1 MGKDGKD
8 ACRISVTF
16 TRLQHAELARLAKK
30 QGVTKSWIVR
40 RATERLIESENGGPL
55 LPLVDDHAQR

>member
-16 TRLQHAELARLAKK
+16 TRQQHAEIERLSKK
-30 QGVTKSWIVR
+30 QGVTLSWVVR
-40 RATERLIESENGGPL
+40 RATELLIERENGGPF
-55 LPLVDDHAQR
+55 LPLSDNHAER